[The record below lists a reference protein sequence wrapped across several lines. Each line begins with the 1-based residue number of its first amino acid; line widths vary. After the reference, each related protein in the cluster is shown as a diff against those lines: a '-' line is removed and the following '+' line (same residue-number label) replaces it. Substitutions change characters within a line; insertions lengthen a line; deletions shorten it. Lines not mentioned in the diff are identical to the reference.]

1 MHGGCDRGR
10 DGDVMRRGEGEGGGE
25 GEVVVDQET
34 ATHVTQLRIIFHE
47 RGLAFLL
54 QHRIVVCLDLPR
66 DQITTQSSLPA
77 RIFSC
82 EIFVRGLRRM
92 LAHEKTS
99 DRYRPN

>member
-10 DGDVMRRGEGEGGGE
+10 DGDVMRRGEGGGGGE

-54 QHRIVVCLDLPR
+54 QRRIVVWTY
-66 DQITTQSSLPA
+66 Q
-77 RIFSC
+77 
-82 EIFVRGLRRM
+82 EIKSPLSHLHQR
-92 LAHEKTS
+92 
-99 DRYRPN
+99 